1 MLSEI
6 STFELPAEVVLPVF
20 PPPLPEEPIEQLAW
34 SVPRSRER
42 LTAGGAS
49 FLLHLLLII
58 LPSSA
63 LFCLLPVRE
72 DQSRELHF

>member
-6 STFELPAEVVLPVF
+6 STFEPPAEVVVPVF
-20 PPPLPEEPIEQLAW
+20 PPPLPEEPTEQLGW

-42 LTAGGAS
+42 LTAGGTS

-63 LFCLLPVRE
+63 LFYRLPVLE
-72 DQSRELHF
+72 DQSRELYF